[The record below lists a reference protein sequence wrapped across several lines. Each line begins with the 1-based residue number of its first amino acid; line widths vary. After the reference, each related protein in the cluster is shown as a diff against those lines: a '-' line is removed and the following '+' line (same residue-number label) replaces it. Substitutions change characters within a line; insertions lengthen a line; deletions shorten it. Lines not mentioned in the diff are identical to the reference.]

1 MALWQISFF
10 IIPKQELNTGTVL
23 LKGEEGMFDDSVY
36 WTEDYPKFFFDKVN
50 DFLPQGKSWSENI
63 LMFGSESSNVFEVL
77 IEDDKVVSLGFRI
90 DFTANYEDVLRA
102 MIEFCVINSL
112 NILTTDLEI
121 LSLNFEFINSYI
133 QQSPQVILFHN
144 LLS

>member
-23 LKGEEGMFDDSVY
+23 LKGEEDMFDDSVY

-63 LMFGSESSNVFEVL
+63 LMFGSENSNVFEVL
-77 IEDDKVVSLGFRI
+77 IGK
-90 DFTANYEDVLRA
+90 
-102 MIEFCVINSL
+102 MIK
-112 NILTTDLEI
+112 
-121 LSLNFEFINSYI
+121 
-133 QQSPQVILFHN
+133 
-144 LLS
+144 